1 MKTNKTFEIATTDGQ
16 KVKLG
21 DHAMNEQQNQ
31 TNDTTNGVEKSE
43 ILFLY
48 ESTYSIPN
56 GDPFTREQRY
66 DEESKKI
73 LVSDVRIK
81 RFIRNQLKEQGEKI
95 YLEARGER
103 EDEDESVDESAKK
116 TKVSGAGLRV
126 AELAQEFPDEK
137 NVANLLKKCIDVR
150 LFGGVSTAK
159 KDNPFFKKKVKVKDK
174 NGKEVD
180 VENSKLYQ
188 DISANLTGPAQ
199 FALLNPSLNRM
210 SLRVHQN
217 TSHFVSDE
225 SKGQGAIATGSLV
238 PYALL
243 QIHGWVN
250 SQAATHTSLQHA
262 DVTKMLQA
270 LWDGVNNSNTRS
282 KSNQDSL
289 LLLQIVYKSKNKKL
303 YGLDRSITLH
313 TKDEKR
319 DEQIRSRDDY
329 ALDLTALAE
338 RLKDKKDIIKEVRYY
353 TEDKATLD
361 ELENIAK
368 KPEYNDLK
376 FSQFKWDEVA

>member
-1 MKTNKTFEIATTDGQ
+1 
-16 KVKLG
+16 
-21 DHAMNEQQNQ
+21 MNEQQNQ